1 MERLGIFSSEKE
13 IRKIFIVLLVHVLGW
28 LSIVIK
34 HWSVLDFVS
43 FEDNIWKK
51 ISVKSNT
58 QV

>member
-1 MERLGIFSSEKE
+1 MERLGICSPEKGKT
-13 IRKIFIVLLVHVLGW
+13 ISVVLLVHVLHW

-34 HWSVLDFVS
+34 QWSVLDFVS
-43 FEDNIWKK
+43 FEDNIWKI

>member
-1 MERLGIFSSEKE
+1 MERLGIFSPEKE
-13 IRKIFIVLLVHVLGW
+13 IWKNIYRLLVHVLGW

-43 FEDNIWKK
+43 FEDNIWKI